1 MGTTQ
6 MKHPLPI
13 RVTIVVPVYNDWE
26 SFAMLIKGIDKEFRA
41 VLSQTISSV
50 SVLAVDD
57 GSLLPPDSKMMDFH
71 GTCIAG
77 VDILHLAVNVGHQR
91 AIAVALA
98 YLEAQP
104 SPDAVLVMDSDGE
117 DRPED
122 ALRLLKAFMRHP
134 EKIVLASRT
143 KRSEGLAFRLGYS
156 MYRVL
161 YRTLC
166 GSSIRYG
173 NFCVIPAFQ
182 LSRLVYISDLWNHFV
197 AGIMRSRLPFIAV
210 PTERGRRFVGRS
222 QMNVVSLIIH
232 GLSAISVHLD
242 TVAVRVL
249 VGTSAMVAIAI
260 TGFLAVSLVR
270 LLTDLAIPGWA
281 STVALSFLAIAIQ
294 GVLMSILLVFI
305 ILNTRQQRTFIPQV
319 DFKHYVKELNRV
331 YERDA

>member
-1 MGTTQ
+1 MGTTL
-6 MKHPLPI
+6 MIHPLPI

-26 SFAMLIKGIDKEFRA
+26 SFAMLIKGIDKEFRP
-41 VLSQTISSV
+41 VLGQTISSV
-50 SVLAVDD
+50 SVLSVDD
-57 GSLLPPDSKMMDFH
+57 GSTVPPDSKLMNFH

-98 YLEAQP
+98 YLW
-104 SPDAVLVMDSDGE
+104 SKRLTDAVLVMDSDGE

-122 ALRLLKAFMRHP
+122 ALSLLEAFIRHP

-156 MYRVL
+156 IYKIFYRI
-161 YRTLC
+161 LC

-173 NFCVIPAFQ
+173 NFCVISAFQ
-182 LSRLVYISDLWNHFV
+182 LSRLVCISDLWNHFA
-197 AGIMRSRLPFIAV
+197 AGIMRSRLPYVAV
-210 PTERGRRFVGRS
+210 PTERGTRFKGRS
-222 QMNVVSLIIH
+222 QMNMVSLIIH

-242 TVAVRVL
+242 TVAVRVII
-249 VGTSAMVAIAI
+249 GTLTMVVIAT
-260 TGFLAVSLVR
+260 TGFLVVSLIR

-281 STVALSFLAIAIQ
+281 STVGLSFLVIAIQ

-305 ILNTRQQRTFIPQV
+305 VLNTRQQRTFIPQV
-319 DFKHYVKELNRV
+319 DFKHYVRELNRV
-331 YERDA
+331 YEQDA